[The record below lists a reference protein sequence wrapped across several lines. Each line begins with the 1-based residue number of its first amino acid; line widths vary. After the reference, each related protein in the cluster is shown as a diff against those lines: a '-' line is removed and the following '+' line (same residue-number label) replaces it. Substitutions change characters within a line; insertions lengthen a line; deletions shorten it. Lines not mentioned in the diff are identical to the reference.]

1 MSEALAF
8 GLFIAVAT
16 VVILGA
22 IALAVALTV
31 GFGPRKHRMDVEHS
45 IAVSRS
51 GRPEMTD
58 PMPSPARVR
67 RPVSEAY
74 RRQERT
80 LSEDE

>member
-1 MSEALAF
+1 MNEALSF
-8 GLFIAVAT
+8 GIFIAVAST
-16 VVILGA
+16 TILGA
-22 IALAVALTV
+22 IALAVALTY
-31 GFGPRKHRMDVEHS
+31 GASRRTHHMDVEHP
-45 IAVSRS
+45 IAVGRS
-51 GRPEMTD
+51 GAPEMTD